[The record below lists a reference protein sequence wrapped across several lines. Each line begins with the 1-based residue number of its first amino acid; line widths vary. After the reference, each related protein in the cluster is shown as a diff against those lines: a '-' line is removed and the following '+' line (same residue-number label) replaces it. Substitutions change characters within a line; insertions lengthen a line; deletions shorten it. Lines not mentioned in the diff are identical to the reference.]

1 MMKDS
6 SITLDILSPDKSIFS
21 GEVSCVTLPG
31 GKAPFTV
38 LHNHASIISTLSQGK
53 LSWVTDGEEKSI
65 AVSGGFVEVKDNRV
79 TVCVEV

>member
-6 SITLDILSPDKSIFS
+6 SITLDILSPEKSLFS

-38 LHNHASIISTLSQGK
+38 LHNHAPIISTLSQGK
-53 LSWVTDGEEKSI
+53 LSWVAEGEEKSI
-65 AVSGGFVEVKDNRV
+65 AVSGGFVEVKENRV